1 MKLFRSNPWRGYAI
15 SRVFGAF
22 FCHTE
27 TIARSAPQTE
37 SLYHR
42 ISRAGDPR
50 VPIVRVIDQW
60 LEEGRDVQNSEL
72 HRFIKQLRKYR
83 RYNQA
88 LQISEWLGEQRNH
101 DLSPGDIAI
110 RLDLISKV
118 HGLEEAEKYFDSIP
132 DTSRITIHVY
142 GALLNCYAEHKSL
155 DKAEATMQKMREL
168 GFLKTSLSYNV
179 MLKLYSQMGKTEKL
193 DSVMQ
198 EMEKKG
204 IDRNMFTFNI
214 RLNAYAA
221 TSDIEGIEKLLMKME
236 ADPEITINWNAYAVA
251 ANGYLKAGLHE
262 KTIEMLKKAEQLVGG
277 KTRKFAYETFLTLY
291 AAVQNKAE
299 VYRIWTMYG
308 GMGKVWNSGY
318 LCMIS
323 SLVKLDDLDG
333 AEKILE
339 EWESV
344 STFVDFRIP
353 RVVITAYSKKG
364 LLGKAE
370 AYINRLK
377 ENGTEVDSITWD
389 RLASGYHAHGQV
401 EKAVE
406 TMKQALLTGLPG
418 YKPNRFIL
426 AECLE
431 YLKERGDVEA
441 AEEILRLLG
450 VNCLFSTGICEKLRS
465 YIHVESPSSKK
476 AFDHLKEDDQ
486 MEGDD
491 QVLDGETSGVMD
503 LKSDCGS

>member
-15 SRVFGAF
+15 PRVFGAF
-22 FCHTE
+22 LYHTE
-27 TIARSAPQTE
+27 TVPAPQID

-50 VPIVRVIDQW
+50 VPIVRVIDHW

-72 HRFIKQLRKYR
+72 HRFIRQLRKYR
-83 RYNQA
+83 RFKHA
-88 LQISEWLGEQRNH
+88 LQISEWLSEQRNH
-101 DLSPGDIAI
+101 DLSPRDIAT

-132 DTSRITIHVY
+132 DTSRITVQVY
-142 GALLNCYAEHKSL
+142 GTMLNCYAEHKSL

-168 GFLKTSLSYNV
+168 GFLKSPHSYNV
-179 MLKLYSQMGKTEKL
+179 MLTLYSRMGKMEKL
-193 DSVMQ
+193 DNLEQ
-198 EMEKKG
+198 EMENKG
-204 IDRNMFTFNI
+204 IYWDLFTVNI

-221 TSDIEGIEKLLMKME
+221 TSDIKGIEKLLVKME
-236 ADPEITINWNAYAVA
+236 ADPEITNWNAYTVA
-251 ANGYLKAGLHE
+251 ANGYSKAGLHT
-262 KTIEMLKKAEQLVGG
+262 KAIEMLKKAEQLVSH
-277 KTRKFAYETFLTLY
+277 KTWKSAYETFLTLY
-291 AAVQNKAE
+291 AAIQNKAE
-299 VYRIWTMYG
+299 VYRIWTLYG
-308 GMGKVWNSGY
+308 GMGKVRNSGY
-318 LCMIS
+318 LSMVS

-344 STFVDFRIP
+344 TTFLDFRIP
-353 RVVITAYSKKG
+353 RVLISAYCKKG
-364 LLGKAE
+364 LLEKAE
-370 AYINRLK
+370 AYIDRLK
-377 ENGTEVDSITWD
+377 ERGMEVDLITWD
-389 RLASGYHAHGQV
+389 RLASGYHAHGQM

-406 TMKQALLTGLPG
+406 AMKQALLAGVPG

-426 AECLE
+426 AEHLE
-431 YLKERGDVEA
+431 YLKEKGDVEA

-450 VNCLFSTGICEKLRS
+450 ENCHFSTGICEKLRS
-465 YIHVESPSSKK
+465 YIYVESPSCKK

-491 QVLDGETSGVMD
+491 PVLDGETSGVMD
-503 LKSDCGS
+503 LKFDSGG